1 MQVKEYNEIEN
12 AQTVNVVFVF
22 VLLKLFFYELGK
34 KITAFDIL
42 FAGVVLTRLI
52 SYALHDDKLL
62 LSLTSFIAS
71 FFYFLLCVDGQFVM
85 PAVVSFM
92 LLSLTGS
99 CFLYSTSMID
109 SLDATPM
116 VSLACIIFVAA
127 ATLLSFPNGKE
138 EEKELKNRIW
148 LLVFFVVQ
156 SAGAVYVLYAVR
168 YDASS
173 TMESVHLVSMM
184 TRIFVSV
191 SCVGKTFDNLESN
204 HLG

>member
-1 MQVKEYNEIEN
+1 
-12 AQTVNVVFVF
+12 
-22 VLLKLFFYELGK
+22 
-34 KITAFDIL
+34 
-42 FAGVVLTRLI
+42 
-52 SYALHDDKLL
+52 
-62 LSLTSFIAS
+62 
-71 FFYFLLCVDGQFVM
+71 M

-127 ATLLSFPNGKE
+127 AALLSFPNGKE

-156 SAGAVYVLYAVR
+156 LETSVVLQIVKEAVDIEKELMCESLPVSLIGMHADEMSKYIEFVADHLLCQLGLEKLYNMTNPF
-168 YDASS
+168 DF
-173 TMESVHLVSMM
+173 MENMSG
-184 TRIFVSV
+184 R
-191 SCVGKTFDNLESN
+191 CVGYSTS
-204 HLG
+204 

>member
-1 MQVKEYNEIEN
+1 L
-12 AQTVNVVFVF
+12 NVVFVF

-42 FAGVVLTRLI
+42 FAGVVLTRFI

-62 LSLTSFIAS
+62 LSLTNFIAS
-71 FFYFLLCVDGQFVM
+71 FFSFLLCVDGQFVM

-92 LLSLTGS
+92 LLSLNGS

-127 ATLLSFPNGKE
+127 ALLSFPNGKE

-156 SAGAVYVLYAVR
+156 GAGAVYVLYAVR

>member
-1 MQVKEYNEIEN
+1 
-12 AQTVNVVFVF
+12 
-22 VLLKLFFYELGK
+22 
-34 KITAFDIL
+34 
-42 FAGVVLTRLI
+42 
-52 SYALHDDKLL
+52 
-62 LSLTSFIAS
+62 
-71 FFYFLLCVDGQFVM
+71 
-85 PAVVSFM
+85 
-92 LLSLTGS
+92 
-99 CFLYSTSMID
+99 
-109 SLDATPM
+109 
-116 VSLACIIFVAA
+116 VAA
-127 ATLLSFPNGKE
+127 AALLSFPNGKE
-138 EEKELKNRIW
+138 EEIELKNRIW